1 MKMASYKE
9 EFAKKVS
16 EHTKK
21 YGFPTKPKVDKKVKK
36 KAE

>member
-1 MKMASYKE
+1 MTNYKE
-9 EFAKKVS
+9 EFAKKVK

-21 YGFPTKPKVDKKVKK
+21 YGLPTKPKVDKKVKK